1 VILSRHTVTSSAE
14 PAQEPAAALP
24 GLPLGV
30 RRPRSRSTV
39 VLAQPAPPRN
49 RSQSDDP
56 AVTRGGRHAAPELA
70 RRYVLGDQLGQGGS
84 AQVFRAVDTRLDRPV
99 AIKVFRLADADPAQV
114 RRYAQE
120 ARVLADLSHPS
131 LVALLDVGA
140 DVVAGVGPVAFLVME
155 LVEGRTL
162 REVVADG
169 PLDAATTADVGYQL
183 AQGLAHAHRAG
194 VVHRDVKPSNVL
206 VADTTPASGRRDA
219 PGLPVVLADFGIA
232 ASDAARHAHPDDR
245 ATAGYQSPEQAL
257 GEPAGAA
264 SDVYSLGLV
273 LLECLTGRRAYPGDP
288 LTASLARLLH
298 GPQIADDVD
307 REFAALLRAMTRTD
321 PLQRPTMVAVAAE
334 LRGLRRQRQREQQ
347 RAQPVR

>member
-1 VILSRHTVTSSAE
+1 
-14 PAQEPAAALP
+14 
-24 GLPLGV
+24 
-30 RRPRSRSTV
+30 
-39 VLAQPAPPRN
+39 
-49 RSQSDDP
+49 
-56 AVTRGGRHAAPELA
+56 VTRAGRHAAPELA
-70 RRYVLGDQLGQGGS
+70 RRYVLGGRLGEGGS
-84 AQVFRAVDTRLDRPV
+84 AQVLRAVDTRLDRPV
-99 AIKVFRLADADPAQV
+99 AVKLFHLADADTAQV

-140 DVVAGVGPVAFLVME
+140 DVLPGAGPVAFLVME

-162 REVVADG
+162 RDLLADG
-169 PLDAATTADVGYQL
+169 RLDAATTADVGHQL

-206 VADTTPASGRRDA
+206 VADTTPTSGRRDA

-232 ASDAARHAHPDDR
+232 ASDAAHQPDPDDR

-257 GEPAGAA
+257 GEPAGPA

-298 GPQIADDVD
+298 GPQIADEVD
-307 REFAALLRAMTRTD
+307 RDFAALLRAMTRTD
-321 PLQRPTMVAVAAE
+321 PAHRPTTVAVAAE
-334 LRGLRRQRQREQQ
+334 LRGLRRQRERTL
-347 RAQPVR
+347 RVS

>member
-1 VILSRHTVTSSAE
+1 M
-14 PAQEPAAALP
+14 
-24 GLPLGV
+24 
-30 RRPRSRSTV
+30 
-39 VLAQPAPPRN
+39 
-49 RSQSDDP
+49 
-56 AVTRGGRHAAPELA
+56 TRAGRHAAPELA
-70 RRYVLGDQLGQGGS
+70 HRYVLGERLGEGGS
-84 AQVFRAVDTRLDRPV
+84 AEVLRAVDTRLDRPV
-99 AIKVFRLADADPAQV
+99 AVKLFRLTGADAAQV

-140 DVVAGVGPVAFLVME
+140 DVMPGTGPVAFLVME

-162 REVVADG
+162 RDLVADG
-169 PLDAATTADVGYQL
+169 PLDAVTTADVGHQL

-206 VADTTPASGRRDA
+206 VADTTPTSGRRDA
-219 PGLPVVLADFGIA
+219 PTLPVVLADFGIA
-232 ASDAARHAHPDDR
+232 ASEASLQAARPDDR

-257 GEPAGAA
+257 GASAGPS

-273 LLECLTGRRAYPGDP
+273 LLECLTARRAYPGDP

-307 REFAALLRAMTRTD
+307 RDFAVLLRAMTASD
-321 PLQRPTMVAVAAE
+321 PAQRPTMVAVSAE
-334 LRGLRRQRQREQQ
+334 LRGLRRQRERTL
-347 RAQPVR
+347 RVS